1 MGSSGLSAWLLG
13 AGATIVVAGAAWVVL
28 QDDPAAVLPAALT
41 APAET
46 PAPEQPAEDTEVAR
60 APSLVEEPAADAQ
73 APIVEREAEIVADT
87 EAEAEAEADI
97 ALTPP
102 SFDTVRVEA
111 DGQALIAGQAAP
123 GASVEIRLGGV
134 ALTTTQASADGRFA
148 AFVTVPPSEDVQV
161 MSLMSRLD
169 VREAA
174 SLQTLLI
181 EPVTAAE
188 ATATAMARVAEPEL
202 SEEIASEAST
212 ATASAEGTAPAVV
225 AGLTD
230 TSTQP
235 ATGEGAPAEVASDAT
250 VVAPAPKVVTA
261 AIAPRVLLADEQGL
275 RVVQDPE
282 PAENVQIDT
291 ITYNSRGDVSVGG
304 RGVGQGF
311 VRIYLNGAPITTAP
325 ILEDGSWRTSLP
337 EVDAGIYTLRVDE
350 VSVSGTVTS
359 RVETPFR
366 REPPAVV
373 AEVVAESRDTP
384 AETGP
389 IDEGVITV
397 QPGATLWAIAREQYG
412 DGVLYVKVFEANSDR
427 IRDPNLIYPGQIFDL
442 PD

>member
-73 APIVEREAEIVADT
+73 APIVEREAEIVAET
-87 EAEAEAEADI
+87 VAEAEAEADI

-148 AFVTVPPSEDVQV
+148 AFVTVPPSEDVQI

-202 SEEIASEAST
+202 SEEIASEGST

-235 ATGEGAPAEVASDAT
+235 ATGEETPTEVASDAT
-250 VVAPAPKVVTA
+250 VVAPAPQVVTA
-261 AIAPRVLLADEQGL
+261 AIAPRVLLADEQG
-275 RVVQDPE
+275 
-282 PAENVQIDT
+282 
-291 ITYNSRGDVSVGG
+291 
-304 RGVGQGF
+304 
-311 VRIYLNGAPITTAP
+311 
-325 ILEDGSWRTSLP
+325 
-337 EVDAGIYTLRVDE
+337 
-350 VSVSGTVTS
+350 
-359 RVETPFR
+359 
-366 REPPAVV
+366 
-373 AEVVAESRDTP
+373 
-384 AETGP
+384 
-389 IDEGVITV
+389 
-397 QPGATLWAIAREQYG
+397 
-412 DGVLYVKVFEANSDR
+412 
-427 IRDPNLIYPGQIFDL
+427 
-442 PD
+442 